1 MWRPM
6 GVYQEQQAYF
16 LYNIWNIVNI
26 NVYKE
31 ILNKTVKIIFY
42 LLLVLSNIDNKHL
55 VFIVYYRSLYLEFFE
70 ALY

>member
-26 NVYKE
+26 NVYKQ
-31 ILNKTVKIIFY
+31 ILNKTVKIIIYYLFS
-42 LLLVLSNIDNKHL
+42 LLLNIDNIHL
-55 VFIVYYRSLYLEFFE
+55 VFVVYYRSLYIEF
-70 ALY
+70 LVK